1 MAKGAFNMPWEERT
15 VTEQRVEFVKRAKEC
30 RNFSALCRE
39 YGISR
44 KTGYKWVERA
54 AKNESLLNR
63 SRRPDSCPL
72 KTPQP
77 IEQMILG
84 KRIENPGWGAK
95 KIKTTLENETSIK
108 LPSARTVDRILLRN
122 GMISPEESAKHMPF
136 IRFERKKC
144 NELWQTDFKGFFR
157 TLDGLR
163 CYPLDI
169 LDDHSRYAIKIS
181 ATPDTKNVV
190 IPAFSAAFREYG
202 LPSAILSDN
211 GPQFAGFKKGY
222 TQFEK
227 WLMDL
232 DILPIHGRFFHPQ
245 TQGKIERFHRSM
257 KQELL
262 NHYQFQDYKEADAVL
277 NQWRLKYNNERPHEA
292 LGNQCPGKIYVPSER
307 QYPERIST
315 YTYDGQHVIKVNT
328 WGYARFAGFQIYL
341 SETLIGEWIE
351 FRANPH
357 ADSFLAC
364 YRNYCI
370 AEFSVLDGTVL
381 NRSIRRL

>member
-1 MAKGAFNMPWEERT
+1 MPWEERT
-15 VTEQRVEFVKRAKEC
+15 VTEQREEFVKRARGC

-54 AKNESLLNR
+54 AKNDSLFDR

-77 IEQMILG
+77 IEQMILN
-84 KRIENPGWGAK
+84 KRVENPGWGAK
-95 KIKTTLENETSIK
+95 KIKTTLENETSII

-136 IRFERKKC
+136 IRFEREKC
-144 NELWQTDFKGFFR
+144 NELWQTDFKGFFY

-169 LDDHSRYAIKIS
+169 LDDHSRYVIGIS

-190 IPAFSAAFREYG
+190 IPAFLAVFREYG

-211 GPQFAGFKKGY
+211 GSQFAGFRKGY
-222 TQFEK
+222 TKFEK

-245 TQGKIERFHRSM
+245 TQGKIERFHRTM

-262 NHYQFQDYKEADAVL
+262 NHRQFQDCRQADEAL
-277 NQWRLKYNNERPHEA
+277 KQWRLKYNNERPHES
-292 LGNQCPGKIYVPSER
+292 LGDKCPAQIYVPSER
-307 QYPERIST
+307 QYPERIPT

-328 WGYARFAGFQIYL
+328 WGYVRFAGFQIYL
-341 SETLIGEWIE
+341 SETMIGEWIE